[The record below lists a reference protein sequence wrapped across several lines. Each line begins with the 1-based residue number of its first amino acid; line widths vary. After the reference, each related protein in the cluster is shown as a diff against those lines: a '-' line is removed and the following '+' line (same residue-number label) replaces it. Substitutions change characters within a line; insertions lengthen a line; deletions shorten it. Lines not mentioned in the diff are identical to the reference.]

1 MVRGKQLPA
10 HKSAVVQKTDYQ
22 NKYMMILSFQ
32 QKQGEMMELI
42 NVKRYYPEEMPFGNN
57 VQYFQSE
64 DGKDFYESLSL
75 FTRKYKLCIH
85 PDTGVI
91 HSVSEDVSALYP
103 AGFSVVEVD
112 ELPEGMNINGG
123 WQFVDG
129 VVSEVPVNWNAAAE
143 NQRVSLLSS
152 ANDTIEDWRTELK
165 LDMISE
171 ENKIRLTAWMT
182 YIAELKNMTLA
193 DVKSKE
199 QYDALAWPVKPE

>member
-1 MVRGKQLPA
+1 
-10 HKSAVVQKTDYQ
+10 
-22 NKYMMILSFQ
+22 
-32 QKQGEMMELI
+32 MELI

-57 VQYFQSE
+57 VQYFRSE
-64 DGKDFYESLSL
+64 DGKDFYESIPL

-129 VVSEVPVNWNAAAE
+129 SVSAVPVNWNAMAE
-143 NQRVSLLSS
+143 HQRSSLLSA
-152 ANDTIEDWRTELK
+152 ANDNIEDWKIELK

-171 ENKIRLTAWMT
+171 ENKERLTRWMT
-182 YIAELKNMTLA
+182 YIGEVKNMILA

-199 QYDALAWPVKPE
+199 QYDALIWPVKPE

>member
-1 MVRGKQLPA
+1 
-10 HKSAVVQKTDYQ
+10 
-22 NKYMMILSFQ
+22 
-32 QKQGEMMELI
+32 MELKNI
-42 NVKRYYPEEMPFGNN
+42 TRYYPENIPYGNN

-75 FTRKYKLCIH
+75 FTKKYKLCIH

-112 ELPEGMNINGG
+112 ELPESMNINGG

-129 VVSEVPVNWNAAAE
+129 VVSAVPVNWNAAAE

>member
-129 VVSEVPVNWNAAAE
+129 VVSAVPVNWNAAAE

-165 LDMISE
+165 LDMISD
-171 ENKIRLTAWMT
+171 ENKARLTRWMT
-182 YIAELKNMTLA
+182 YIGEVKNMVLS

-199 QYDALAWPVKPE
+199 QYDSIVWPVKPE

>member
-10 HKSAVVQKTDYQ
+10 HKSAVVQKTDYL

-129 VVSEVPVNWNAAAE
+129 VVSAVPVNWNAAAE

-165 LDMISE
+165 LDMISD
-171 ENKIRLTAWMT
+171 ENKARLTRWMT
-182 YIAELKNMTLA
+182 YIGEVKNMVLS

-199 QYDALAWPVKPE
+199 QYDSIVWPVKPE

>member
-1 MVRGKQLPA
+1 MVHGKQPPA

-85 PDTGVI
+85 PETGVI
-91 HSVSEDVSALYP
+91 HSVSEDASALYP

-112 ELPEGMNINGG
+112 ELPEGMDINGA
-123 WQFVDG
+123 WRFVDG
-129 VVSEVPVNWNAAAE
+129 VISAVPVNWNAAAE
-143 NQRVSLLSS
+143 NQRSFLLSV

-171 ENKIRLTAWMT
+171 ENKARLARWMT
-182 YIAELKNMTLA
+182 YISEVKNMVLT

-199 QYDALAWPVKPE
+199 QYDALIWPVKPE

>member
-1 MVRGKQLPA
+1 MKL
-10 HKSAVVQKTDYQ
+10 KNIT
-22 NKYMMILSFQ
+22 
-32 QKQGEMMELI
+32 
-42 NVKRYYPEEMPFGNN
+42 RYYPENIPYGNN

-75 FTRKYKLCIH
+75 FTKKYKLCIH

-112 ELPEGMNINGG
+112 ELPESMNINGG

-129 VVSEVPVNWNAAAE
+129 VVSAVPVNWNAAAE

-165 LDMISE
+165 LDMISD
-171 ENKIRLTAWMT
+171 ENKARLTRWMT
-182 YIAELKNMTLA
+182 YIGEVKNMVLS

-199 QYDALAWPVKPE
+199 QYDSIVWPVKPE

>member
-1 MVRGKQLPA
+1 
-10 HKSAVVQKTDYQ
+10 
-22 NKYMMILSFQ
+22 
-32 QKQGEMMELI
+32 MELKNI
-42 NVKRYYPEEMPFGNN
+42 TRYYPENIPYGNN

-75 FTRKYKLCIH
+75 FTKKYKLCIH

-129 VVSEVPVNWNAAAE
+129 VVSAVPVNWNAAAE

-165 LDMISE
+165 LDMISD
-171 ENKIRLTAWMT
+171 ENKARLTRWMT
-182 YIAELKNMTLA
+182 YIGEVKNMVLS

-199 QYDALAWPVKPE
+199 QYDSIVWPVKPE

>member
-1 MVRGKQLPA
+1 MVRGKQPPA

-75 FTRKYKLCIH
+75 FTRKYKLCIY
-85 PDTGVI
+85 PETGVI
-91 HSVSEDVSALYP
+91 HSVSEDASALYP

-112 ELPEGMNINGG
+112 ELPEGMDINGA
-123 WQFVDG
+123 WRFVDG
-129 VVSEVPVNWNAAAE
+129 VISAVPVNWNAAAE
-143 NQRVSLLSS
+143 NQRSFLLSV

-171 ENKIRLTAWMT
+171 ENKARLARWMT
-182 YIAELKNMTLA
+182 YISEVKNMVLT

-199 QYDALAWPVKPE
+199 QYDALIWPVKPE

>member
-10 HKSAVVQKTDYQ
+10 HKSAVVQKTDYL

-42 NVKRYYPEEMPFGNN
+42 NVKRYYPEEMLFGNN

-91 HSVSEDVSALYP
+91 HSVSEDASALYP

-129 VVSEVPVNWNAAAE
+129 VVSAVPVNWNAAAE
-143 NQRVSLLSS
+143 NRRSSLLQE
-152 ANDTIEDWRTELK
+152 ANGTVDDWKTELK
-165 LDMISE
+165 LDMISD
-171 ENKIRLTAWMT
+171 ENKLKLTCWMAYIRQLKEMHFND
-182 YIAELKNMTLA
+182 IASEGHYQA
-193 DVKSKE
+193 IP
-199 QYDALAWPVKPE
+199 WPEKPE

>member
-1 MVRGKQLPA
+1 
-10 HKSAVVQKTDYQ
+10 
-22 NKYMMILSFQ
+22 
-32 QKQGEMMELI
+32 MELI

-85 PDTGVI
+85 PKTGVI
-91 HSVSEDVSALYP
+91 HSVSEDASALYP

-112 ELPEGMNINGG
+112 ELPEGMDINGA
-123 WQFVDG
+123 WRFVDG
-129 VVSEVPVNWNAAAE
+129 VISAVPVNWNAAAE
-143 NQRVSLLSS
+143 NQRSFLLSV

-171 ENKIRLTAWMT
+171 ENKARLARWMT
-182 YIAELKNMTLA
+182 YISEVKNMVLT

-199 QYDALAWPVKPE
+199 QYDALIWPVKPE

>member
-1 MVRGKQLPA
+1 MVRGKQPPA

-85 PDTGVI
+85 PETGVI
-91 HSVSEDVSALYP
+91 HSVSEDASALYP

-112 ELPEGMNINGG
+112 ELPEGMDINGA
-123 WQFVDG
+123 WRFVDG
-129 VVSEVPVNWNAAAE
+129 VISAVPVNWNAAAE
-143 NQRVSLLSS
+143 NQRSFLLSV

-171 ENKIRLTAWMT
+171 ENKARLARWMT
-182 YIAELKNMTLA
+182 YISEVKNMVLT

-199 QYDALAWPVKPE
+199 QYDALIWPVKPE

>member
-129 VVSEVPVNWNAAAE
+129 VVSAVPVNWNAAAE

-152 ANDTIEDWRTELK
+152 ANNTIEDWRTELK
-165 LDMISE
+165 LDMISD
-171 ENKIRLTAWMT
+171 ENKARLTRWMT
-182 YIAELKNMTLA
+182 YIGEVKNMVLS

-199 QYDALAWPVKPE
+199 QYDSIVWPVKPE